1 MKLRIKFA
9 KYGSMKFIG
18 HLDIMRFF
26 QKAIRRANLAI
37 RYTEGFSPHPVMS
50 FAAPLGVGI
59 ESIGEYMDI
68 EMQSFS
74 STEEIRQRL
83 NEVMVEG
90 IEILSVRALPDTAPN
105 AMASVAAAKYRIA
118 FLKEPFLQEDSVP
131 EDAVLKDS
139 SVTNFP
145 KEIASDFFDQKAME
159 RSLESFYAMNHIWVT
174 KKTKKQILDVD
185 LKPCIYELKAESSD
199 KIDADAEKKLLSDY
213 KLPYPTLSMLVNASS
228 SGNIKPQM
236 VVDAFCAYSH
246 VMLPPYA
253 YRIFRIETYTIDA
266 SIDSSKQEETGRFI
280 PLEAVGES
288 VIN

>member
-9 KYGSMKFIG
+9 KYGTMKFIG

-59 ESIGEYMDI
+59 ESIGEYLDI
-68 EMQSFS
+68 EVQSIS
-74 STEEIRQRL
+74 STEAIRQRL

-118 FLKEPFLQEDSVP
+118 FLKEPFMQEDSVS
-131 EDAVLKDS
+131 E
-139 SVTNFP
+139 
-145 KEIASDFFDQKAME
+145 FFDRTAMK

-199 KIDADAEKKLLSDY
+199 ETGSDAEKKLFSDY
-213 KLPYPTLSMLVNASS
+213 RLPYPVLSMLVNASS

-236 VVDAFCAYSH
+236 VIDAFCAYAH

-253 YRIFRIETYTIDA
+253 YRIFRIETYTTDTLIE
-266 SIDSSKQEETGRFI
+266 SGKQEETGRLI

-288 VIN
+288 VTT

>member
-1 MKLRIKFA
+1 MKIRIKFA
-9 KYGSMKFIG
+9 KYGTMKFIG

-50 FAAPLGVGI
+50 FAAPLGVGV

-68 EMQSFS
+68 EVQSFS
-74 STEEIRQRL
+74 STEEILQRL

-118 FLKEPFLQEDSVP
+118 FLREPL
-131 EDAVLKDS
+131 
-139 SVTNFP
+139 NFP
-145 KEIASDFFDQKAME
+145 KEIASEFFDRAAME
-159 RSLESFYAMNHIWVT
+159 RSLDSFYDMEHIWVT

-199 KIDADAEKKLLSDY
+199 EIDADTEKKLLSDY
-213 KLPYPTLSMLVNASS
+213 KLPYPVLSMLVNASS

-253 YRIFRIETYTIDA
+253 YRIFRIETYTTDT
-266 SIDSSKQEETGRFI
+266 SIESSKQEETGRFI